1 MTAQPGHRPLVVP
14 PEPPARPGSSEPGSE
29 RQTASVPA
37 APAPAPAAAGPPASA
52 AWRVGDPVGL
62 RRFATPTRP
71 LALERG
77 GSLPGLTIAY
87 ETWGRLAADRSNAV
101 LVLHALTGDSHVHGP
116 AGPGHPTAGW
126 WDALIGPGAPL
137 DSERFFVVCP
147 NVLGGCQGTTGP
159 ASPAPDGQPWGSR
172 WPEITVGDQVRAEAL
187 LADTLGISRW
197 AAVVGGSMG
206 GMRALEWA
214 VALPERVA
222 RAVVLSC
229 GAAATAEQIA
239 LYATQLAV
247 IRADPH
253 WLGGDYHHHR
263 PAGGGPHT
271 GLALARQMGQVSY
284 RSEAEF
290 AHRFGNTMQS
300 DGRYAAASYVE
311 HQGAKLISRFDA
323 GTYVT
328 LTTAMMSQDVGRGR
342 GGVRPRGPPAAPA
355 APGPPPPPPPPRRG
369 AAGGG
374 GPRPPRR
381 GARAPVTVA
390 GIDSDRLYPPRLQA
404 ELARH
409 LGTEAHLVSSEF
421 GHDGFLL
428 ETAAVGQVV
437 RAALTDAGS

>member
-1 MTAQPGHRPLVVP
+1 MTAQPGHRPLAVP
-14 PEPPARPGSSEPGSE
+14 PEPPARPRSSESGSE
-29 RQTASVPA
+29 RRTASVPA
-37 APAPAPAAAGPPASA
+37 PPAAAPAPPAPAAAGPPASA

-62 RRFATPTRP
+62 RRFATPARP

-77 GSLPGLTIAY
+77 GSLSGLTIAY
-87 ETWGRLAADRSNAV
+87 ETWGRLAVDRSNAV

-159 ASPAPDGQPWGSR
+159 AAPAPDGQPWGSR

-187 LADTLGISRW
+187 LADTLGITRW

-253 WLGGDYHHHR
+253 WLGGDYHHR

-271 GLALARQMGQVSY
+271 GLAFARQMGQVSY

-290 AHRFGNTMQS
+290 AHRFGNTVQS

-342 GGVRPRGPPAAPA
+342 GGVPAAL
-355 APGPPPPPPPPRRG
+355 RG
-369 AAGGG
+369 C
-374 GPRPPRR
+374 RV
-381 GARAPVTVA
+381 PVTVA

-428 ETAAVGQVV
+428 ETAAVGQLV
-437 RAALTDAGS
+437 RAALADAGS